1 MAHNRGEGRRSRKAD
16 QRLHASYYARCSSRR
31 LPGGNLPSDET
42 PAHVDGTLE
51 EMGN

>member
-1 MAHNRGEGRRSRKAD
+1 MAHNRVKGRPSCKSD

-31 LPGGNLPSDET
+31 VPSRNLPGDET
-42 PAHVDGTLE
+42 PAHMDGTLE